1 MGTLSAALD
10 EPTNLEYF
18 SGMREFSHPAIDAL
32 RDAGEEL
39 RNQASVSA
47 EERRLSR
54 TAAKIL
60 RETGAMRLVQPARY
74 GGLEADPRCFVEAMM
89 TAASYDGAAGWV
101 LGVVGVHNWH
111 IGLYPDSVQQE
122 VWGEDPDT
130 WISSSYNYV
139 GKATKVEGGYQLT
152 GRWSFSSGC
161 EHAQWV
167 FVGGFVLDDDG
178 HPIEMRHF
186 LLPRDDYE
194 IIDVWNVAG
203 LCGSGSNDIKVTGAF
218 VPEAHSMS
226 WPDLLA
232 HKCPG
237 VEVNQSALFRLPWG
251 SMFLNAVTA
260 PLVGMARGMLRE
272 SVGMVKSRV
281 AGYVPPGP
289 STGPF
294 DAKRIWP
301 AVTMAKLA
309 EVSSEIDAA
318 RVQMLDNLGDVYSYV
333 SDASRPA
340 GADGVPIEVR
350 ARARR
355 DQVMAAKRATDAA
368 NTIFSLAGGRGL
380 SLKSPIQ
387 RLWRDTQAGSH
398 HVVNGPD
405 QALTSYGAFLMG
417 EPIDDMLV

>member
-1 MGTLSAALD
+1 
-10 EPTNLEYF
+10 
-18 SGMREFSHPAIDAL
+18 MREFSHPAIDAL
-32 RDAGEEL
+32 RDAGDEL
-39 RNQASVSA
+39 RTQAAISA
-47 EERRLSR
+47 DERRLSE
-54 TAAKIL
+54 TSAKIL
-60 RETGAMRLVQPARY
+60 RETGVMRLIQPSRY

-89 TAASYDGAAGWV
+89 AAAEYDGAAGWV

-111 IGLYPDSVQQE
+111 IGLYADSVQEE
-122 VWGEDPDT
+122 VWGQNPDT

-139 GKATKVEGGYQLT
+139 GKATRVDGGYQLT

-161 EHAQWV
+161 EHAEWV
-167 FVGGFVLDDDG
+167 FVGGFVFDDDG
-178 HPIEMRHF
+178 NPLEMRHF
-186 LLPRDDYE
+186 LLPRADYE

-203 LCGSGSNDIKVTGAF
+203 LCGSGSNDIKVTDSF

-226 WPDLLA
+226 WPDLQA
-232 HKCPG
+232 HRCPG
-237 VEVNQSALFRLPWG
+237 TEVNTSALFRVPWG

-260 PLVGMARGMLRE
+260 PLVGMARGMLNE
-272 SVGMVKSRV
+272 SISMVKQRV
-281 AGYVPPGP
+281 TGYLPPGP
-289 STGPF
+289 TTGPF

-333 SDASRPA
+333 SEPGAA
-340 GADGVPIEVR
+340 GAAAVPLDVR

-355 DQVMAAKRATDAA
+355 DQVMAAKRSTESA

-387 RLWRDTQAGSH
+387 RLWRDAQAGSH
-398 HVVNGPD
+398 HVVNGSD
-405 QALTSYGAFLMG
+405 QALTHYGAFLMD
-417 EPIDDMLV
+417 EPIEDMLV

>member
-1 MGTLSAALD
+1 
-10 EPTNLEYF
+10 
-18 SGMREFSHPAIDAL
+18 MREFSHPAIDAL

-39 RNQASVSA
+39 RNQAAISA
-47 EERRLSR
+47 DARRLSE
-54 TAAKIL
+54 TSAKIL
-60 RETGAMRLVQPARY
+60 RETGVMRLIQPARY

-89 TAASYDGAAGWV
+89 ATAEYDGAAGWV

-111 IGLYPDSVQQE
+111 IGLYADSVQQE
-122 VWGEDPDT
+122 VWGENPDT

-139 GKATKVEGGYQLT
+139 GQATRQAGGYRLT

-161 EHAQWV
+161 EHAEWV
-167 FVGGFVLDDDG
+167 FVGGFVFDDDG
-178 HPIEMRHF
+178 NPVEMRHF
-186 LLPRDDYE
+186 LLPRADYE

-203 LCGSGSNDIKVTGAF
+203 LCGSGSNDIKVTDAF

-226 WPDLLA
+226 WPDLQA
-232 HKCPG
+232 HRCPG
-237 VEVNQSALFRLPWG
+237 TAVNPSALFRVPWG

-260 PLVGMARGMLRE
+260 PLVGMARGMLNE
-272 SVGMVKSRV
+272 STAMIKQRV
-281 AGYVPPGP
+281 SGYLPPGP
-289 STGPF
+289 TVGPF

-318 RVQMLDNLGDVYSYV
+318 RLQMLDNLGDVYSCV
-333 SDASRPA
+333 TEPGSA
-340 GADGVPIEVR
+340 GAAAVPLDVR

-355 DQVMAAKRATDAA
+355 DQVMAAKRATESA

-387 RLWRDTQAGSH
+387 RLWRDAQAGSH
-398 HVVNGPD
+398 HVVNGSD
-405 QALTSYGAFLMG
+405 QALTGYGAYLMG
-417 EPIDDMLV
+417 EPIEDMLV